1 MATFEAQIL
10 DIIGGTLGS
19 NHLSNI
25 DDAALNDYLISSAR
39 TVIDLLDDTLLNK
52 HTDTTATTSSE
63 YAVDNKRVVSV
74 TLGGYGCREIPFG
87 LSGQAADENSIHFA
101 TAKSP
106 IYFIDKLNKVS
117 VLPTGTEADVNY
129 IAYPTIDADV
139 DTAIANFPD
148 SAEYAVVLGAA
159 IKVLQN
165 VLSNYIHV
173 DEDSELAGTMQVEIN
188 GLQAMYQHEMMK
200 FQGAKS

>member
-106 IYFIDKLNKVS
+106 IYFIDK
-117 VLPTGTEADVNY
+117 
-129 IAYPTIDADV
+129 
-139 DTAIANFPD
+139 AN
-148 SAEYAVVLGAA
+148 L
-159 IKVLQN
+159 
-165 VLSNYIHV
+165 LSNYIHV

>member
-52 HTDTTATTSSE
+52 HTATSATSSSI

-74 TLGGYGCREIPFG
+74 TLSGYGCREIPFG
-87 LSGQAADENSIHFA
+87 LSGQAADSNSIHFA

-106 IYFIDKLNKVS
+106 IYFINKANQVS
-117 VLPTGTEADVNY
+117 VKPTGTEADVNY

-188 GLQAMYQHEMMK
+188 GLQASYQHEMMK